1 MALRMTGLMSGL
13 DTESIVSALMKAQ
26 TMKKTK
32 VDNKKTK
39 LEWKQEAWS
48 NVNTKLYN
56 FYKGSLSKM
65 RLQSAFLTKA
75 ASSSNTTKLTATASS
90 TAANGTYA
98 VKVNKLAAA
107 QYVTSGKLGQTVDGK
122 KVTSKTKLKDIDAGF
137 TEGSQITIKGTKS
150 VTLNIDENT
159 TVNDFIT
166 TAQNAGLNATF
177 DETQQRFFIS
187 AKKSGEGSSFSITS
201 SQMSQNQIDAMNDLM
216 AAASYDSLSSS
227 QKTTVKNVLS
237 NLQNIPADAD
247 ADAIQKAQDS
257 AIKSLIGVSDASA
270 KTTVTNYYKDE
281 ITKKYENDNKL
292 TKTGKLDKDN
302 NPVLDDDGNQ
312 VQVYAK
318 TEDAKALLKA
328 SNSKITDEDIDK
340 MSQEDFDAKIKA
352 LVTKEVNKEI
362 SSDEYKNKIAD
373 AVENGLKDAGGA
385 FVKDDEGNTLVDTK
399 LNRDSLIESA
409 VGVFVT
415 QISSGV
421 SDAPAGSDPINSLG
435 LTSFNGADITEDAK
449 EGDFAGS
456 DMSIIAAKDSEIE
469 FNGAKLTSS
478 ETTMTISGL
487 TLNLLGATDGE
498 TVNIN
503 VTKDTTAVYD
513 AIKDFLN
520 EYNSVLQM
528 LNEKYNADSAR
539 GYDVLTDEEKE
550 AMTDDEIEKW
560 ETKIKD
566 SLLRRDTT
574 LGGLVTSLR
583 SNMSGVFK
591 ASNGKTYSLANLG
604 ITTSAKNY
612 SEGGL
617 LHIKGD
623 EDDTEY
629 VDETNKLMEMLEKD
643 PDTVME
649 VITGLAGNLYTEL
662 GKKMQTSRLSS
673 ALTFYNDK
681 EMNSQLSDYKK
692 QIKQWESKLATLE
705 ERYYK
710 QFTAME
716 KAMASMNSQQSA
728 LSSYFGGSY

>member
-13 DTESIVSALMKAQ
+13 DTESIVSVLMKAQ

-32 VDNKKTK
+32 IDNKKTK

-65 RLQSAFLTKA
+65 RLQSSFLTKA

-90 TAANGTYA
+90 SAANGTYA

-107 QYVTSGKLGQTVDGK
+107 QYVTSGKLGKTTDGK
-122 KVTSKTKLKDIDAGF
+122 KITKNTKLSDIDAGF
-137 TEGSQITIKGTKS
+137 VTGSQITVKGTKS
-150 VTLNIDENT
+150 VTLNIDDKT
-159 TVNDFIT
+159 TVADFVST
-166 TAQNAGLNATF
+166 CTKAGLTASF
-177 DETQQRFFIS
+177 DEDQQRFFIS
-187 AKKSGEGSSFSITS
+187 SKKSGAGSSFSITS
-201 SQMSQNQIDAMNDLM
+201 SMMSGDQISSRENLK
-216 AAASYDSLSSS
+216 AAVSYDSLSSS
-227 QKTTVKNVLS
+227 QKTTVNNILS
-237 NLQNIPADAD
+237 NLQNMTGD
-247 ADAIQKAQDS
+247 ADAISKAKTAATNSLVSISDS
-257 AIKSLIGVSDASA
+257 AAKSAVTKYYRDELTEKFEDDNSLV
-270 KTTVTNYYKDE
+270 KTA
-281 ITKKYENDNKL
+281 
-292 TKTGKLDKDN
+292 KLDKDN
-302 NPVLDDDGNQ
+302 NPVLDKNGNQ
-312 VQVYAK
+312 VYVYDKDDVA
-318 TEDAKALLKA
+318 TRQLLLDSDKKMTDD
-328 SNSKITDEDIDK
+328 KIDE

-352 LVTKEVNKEI
+352 LVSKDVNKQL
-362 SSDEYKNKIAD
+362 SSDEYKGKIAD
-373 AVENGLKDAGGA
+373 AVENGLKDNGGA
-385 FVKDDEGNTLVDTK
+385 FITDDEGNTLVDSKT
-399 LNRDSLIESA
+399 NRDTNIVNS
-409 VGVFVT
+409 VNNFVT
-415 QISSGV
+415 EISSG
-421 SDAPAGSDPINSLG
+421 SGSYVGADPMNSLG
-435 LTSFNGADITEDAK
+435 LSSFDGSTITTDKK
-449 EGDFAGS
+449 EGEFAGS
-456 DMSIIAAKDSEIE
+456 QMSMVAAKDSEIE
-469 FNGAKLTSS
+469 FNGAKLTSTQ
-478 ETTMTISGL
+478 TTMTISGI
-487 TLNLLGATDGE
+487 TLNLLGVTDGE

-513 AIKDFLN
+513 AIKDFLS
-520 EYNSVLQM
+520 EYNSVLQE
-528 LNEKYNADSAR
+528 LNKNYNADAAR

-550 AMTDDEIEKW
+550 AMTDDQIEKW

-583 SNMSGVFK
+583 SNMGGVFK

-623 EDDTEY
+623 EDDAEY
-629 VDETNKLMEMLEKD
+629 ADADNKLKEMLEKD

-662 GKKMQTSRLSS
+662 GKKMSTTRLSS

-692 QIKQWESKLATLE
+692 QIKSWETKLAE
-705 ERYYK
+705 MEDRYYK

-716 KAMASMNSQQSA
+716 KAMASMQSQQNA
-728 LSSYFGGSY
+728 LSSYLGGGY